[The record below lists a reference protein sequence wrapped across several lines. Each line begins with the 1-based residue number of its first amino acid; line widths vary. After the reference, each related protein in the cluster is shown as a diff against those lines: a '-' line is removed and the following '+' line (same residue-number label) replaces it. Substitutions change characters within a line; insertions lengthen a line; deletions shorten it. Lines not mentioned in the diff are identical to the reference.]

1 MPLQPP
7 LSPYPPVP
15 LSRRDELEQ
24 GDKLSRIEGVG
35 RGMDAGEEPHKYL
48 SGEKRGVCV
57 VCVQTIVTQ
66 EMGYFVHE
74 LKMSESSIP
83 IKI

>member
-1 MPLQPP
+1 M
-7 LSPYPPVP
+7 
-15 LSRRDELEQ
+15 
-24 GDKLSRIEGVG
+24 G

-66 EMGYFVHE
+66 EMEGLFC
-74 LKMSESSIP
+74 S
-83 IKI
+83 